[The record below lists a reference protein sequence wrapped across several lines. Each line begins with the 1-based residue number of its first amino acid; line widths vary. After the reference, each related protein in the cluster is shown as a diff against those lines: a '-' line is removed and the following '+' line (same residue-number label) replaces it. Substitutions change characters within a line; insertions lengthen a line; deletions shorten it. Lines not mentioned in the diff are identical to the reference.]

1 MGVFYNEC
9 PYMLHTNLTFES
21 TLSLGKYGT
30 FKTND
35 LLGRP
40 FYLTFDILDNGTL
53 RVVPAAELH
62 ADTLSETVPTGLES
76 HEDPS
81 TALDVGVQ
89 YDGIGTDGEVVMRSN
104 RLTVDDSSRQKLTAE
119 DIAQLKKADTS
130 SGKDI
135 IAKILESHSALDEK
149 TAFSLAKY
157 TLRKTRKFL
166 QRFTVLPLNVSMLTS
181 YILDEK
187 DAAKVLEIRDETLGL
202 IASWSNIHYSGP
214 EHESQVGSP
223 GRWLVVDD
231 TGGLIVALLAERM
244 GILYPPNS
252 QSENGDENLRNGGI
266 SQHAALATPEN
277 DDKIDGDDN
286 DMLRAG
292 LPGNVTNGRMVS
304 DASQSS
310 HSAARPSNGIRKPR
324 KYPEEMSASH
334 DTITLLHA
342 AGQPNISLL
351 NYFSYVPNETGV
363 AATTQTMA
371 HPLYKH
377 LKTLSWLQLLDPESD
392 PAYEEPDLIAEEV
405 MQTWKSSK
413 RSTYYRKRRRWERTK
428 RVIDETR
435 SGGFDGLIV
444 TSTMIPTSIIQHA
457 VPLLRG
463 GAQVVVF
470 SPNVEALMELVDCYS
485 SGRRAAFLEQ
495 VEKGTEPDSLT
506 PSVDFPVDPR
516 LLLSASLQ
524 TARARQWQILPGRTH
539 PLMTSKGGAEGYL
552 FTGTRV
558 LPAEGRVEA
567 RGRFGKKRKL
577 NGEPGA

>member
-1 MGVFYNEC
+1 
-9 PYMLHTNLTFES
+9 LLTS
-21 TLSLGKYGT
+21 HSAISLGKYGT

-40 FYLTFDILDNGTL
+40 FYLTFDILDNGAL

-62 ADTLSETVPTGLES
+62 AETLSETVPTGAGT
-76 HEDPS
+76 HEDIDSAP
-81 TALDVGVQ
+81 DGGVQ
-89 YDGIGTDGEVVMRSN
+89 YDIIGADGDVVMRSN

-119 DIAQLKKADTS
+119 DITELKKADTS

-135 IAKILESHSALDEK
+135 VAKIMQSHSALDEK

-157 TLRKTRKFL
+157 TLRKTKKFL
-166 QRFTVLPLNVSMLTS
+166 QRFTVLPLDVSMLTS

-187 DAAKVLEIRDETLGL
+187 DAAKTFEMREETLGL

-214 EHESQVGSP
+214 EQESQIVSP

-231 TGGLIVALLAERM
+231 TGGLLVALLAERL
-244 GILYPPNS
+244 GILYPSDFRSEDGGNNS
-252 QSENGDENLRNGGI
+252 QSGGVNELS
-266 SQHAALATPEN
+266 SQAPPEN
-277 DDKIDGDDN
+277 DNEVDNGDATTQVR
-286 DMLRAG
+286 LQEG
-292 LPGNVTNGRMVS
+292 VTSPSVAA
-304 DASQSS
+304 DASQPSQ
-310 HSAARPSNGIRKPR
+310 SASRPWNGIRKPR
-324 KYPEEMSASH
+324 RYPEEMSASH

-351 NYFSYVPNETGV
+351 NFFSYVPNETGAV
-363 AATTQTMA
+363 ATTQTMA

-392 PAYEEPDLIAEEV
+392 PAYEEPEV
-405 MQTWKSSK
+405 VAAAVLQTWKSSK

-428 RVIDETR
+428 RVVDETR

-444 TSTMIPTSIIQHA
+444 ASTMTPTSIIQHA

-470 SPNVEALMELVDCYS
+470 SPNVEPLMELVDCYS
-485 SGRRAAFLEQ
+485 SGRRAAFLEHI
-495 VEKGTEPDSLT
+495 EKGMEADSLT
-506 PSVDFPVDPR
+506 PSGDFPVDPR

-524 TARARQWQILPGRTH
+524 TARAKQWQILPGRTH
-539 PLMTSKGGAEGYL
+539 PVMTGKGGAEGYL

-558 LPAEGRVEA
+558 LPAEGKVEA
-567 RGRFGKKRKL
+567 RGRFGKKRRL
-577 NGEPGA
+577 NGEPGSIDTPQTESS